1 MDIEA
6 AKALVCERVD
16 ALAPALLAVSHDI
29 HEHPE
34 LAFEEHHA
42 HDVLA
47 DALDAHGL
55 ATTRHAH
62 GVATALRRGRP
73 GGADH
78 RRAVRVRRPARHRPC
93 LRPQHH
99 RRRRA
104 RRRARGGAG
113 RRGRGRV

>member
-47 DALDAHGL
+47 ANMTRIKPRSAAELDAIMAHAIANTTAKTRCEVHG
-55 ATTRHAH
+55 A
-62 GVATALRRGRP
+62 
-73 GGADH
+73 
-78 RRAVRVRRPARHRPC
+78 
-93 LRPQHH
+93 
-99 RRRRA
+99 
-104 RRRARGGAG
+104 
-113 RRGRGRV
+113 